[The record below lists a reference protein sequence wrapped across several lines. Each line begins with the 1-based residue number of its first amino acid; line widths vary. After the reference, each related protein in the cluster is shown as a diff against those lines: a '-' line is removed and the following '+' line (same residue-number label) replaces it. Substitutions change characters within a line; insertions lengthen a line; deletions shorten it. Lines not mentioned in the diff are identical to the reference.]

1 MWMACHTWPLRCP
14 GSLLRDLFVPCLRIC
29 KDKGCN
35 TPSECSVP
43 AQHKV
48 WCRTGARKRM
58 GASWM
63 SGRKDRQMDGCIGGQ
78 VDDRYTDG
86 QADGWM
92 DG

>member
-1 MWMACHTWPLRCP
+1 
-14 GSLLRDLFVPCLRIC
+14 
-29 KDKGCN
+29 
-35 TPSECSVP
+35 
-43 AQHKV
+43 
-48 WCRTGARKRM
+48 M